1 MIFLKFRVIAWL
13 LLVVLMAFGL
23 FSAQS
28 LLEQRTLAEK
38 TVRLHVVANSDSDAD
53 QAQKLRVRDAVLQC
67 AGALTAQCSDAAEA
81 RSVLAAHL
89 PEIEQAAQRVLDA
102 ERSAYRAEAFL
113 RTEEFETRVY
123 DTFSL
128 PAGKYP
134 TLRVNIG
141 SAQGHNWWCVVF
153 PSLCT
158 AATAEDFAE
167 CAQAGGFDSAETALV
182 TGGEERYEL
191 RFKTLEWLQK
201 LREWLAK

>member
-1 MIFLKFRVIAWL
+1 MIVLKFRIITWL

-23 FSAQS
+23 FSVQT
-28 LLEQRTLAEK
+28 LFKQRALAEK
-38 TVRLHVVANSDSDAD
+38 TVRLHVVANSDSEED

-67 AGALTAQCSDAAEA
+67 AGALTAQCGDAKEA
-81 RSVLAAHL
+81 RGVLAAHL
-89 PEIEQAAQRVLDA
+89 PEIAQAAQRVLDA
-102 ERSAYRAEAFL
+102 EHSSYRAEAFL
-113 RTEEFETRVY
+113 RAEEFETRVY

-128 PAGKYP
+128 PAGEYP

-182 TGGEERYEL
+182 TGGEEQYEL

-201 LREWLAK
+201 LRDFFR

>member
-1 MIFLKFRVIAWL
+1 MIVLKLRIITWL
-13 LLVVLMAFGL
+13 LLVALMAFGV
-23 FSAQS
+23 FSVQT
-28 LLEQRTLAEK
+28 LLEQRSLAEK
-38 TVRLHVVANSDSDAD
+38 TVRLHVVANSDSEED

-67 AGALTAQCSDAAEA
+67 AARLTAHCTDAKQA
-81 RSVLAAHL
+81 RDVLAGHL
-89 PEIEQAAQRVLDA
+89 PEIAQAAQRVLDV
-102 ERSAYRAEAFL
+102 ERSTYRAEAFL

-128 PAGKYP
+128 PAGEYP

-158 AATAEDFAE
+158 AATAQDFTE
-167 CAQAGGFDSAETALV
+167 CAQAGGFDPSETALV

-201 LREWLAK
+201 LRDFFR

>member
-23 FSAQS
+23 FSVQL

-38 TVRLHVVANSDSDAD
+38 TVRLHIVANSDSDAD
-53 QAQKLRVRDAVLQC
+53 QAQKLRVRDAVLRC

-81 RSVLAAHL
+81 RSVLTAHL

-102 ERSAYRAEAFL
+102 EHSAYRAEALL

-141 SAQGHNWWCVVF
+141 SAQGQN
-153 PSLCT
+153 
-158 AATAEDFAE
+158 
-167 CAQAGGFDSAETALV
+167 
-182 TGGEERYEL
+182 
-191 RFKTLEWLQK
+191 
-201 LREWLAK
+201 